1 MSFVNLT
8 PHAITILPREGENV
22 TIAPS
27 GAVARVTTARAVVET
42 LPGGIEVFATSFG
55 EVTGLPDPR
64 EGDIFIVSGIVA
76 GHPSLRGRTDV
87 LSPGEL
93 VRGPDG
99 QPVGCRGL
107 SRPG

>member
-1 MSFVNLT
+1 MLINLT

-22 TIAPS
+22 TLAPS
-27 GAVARVTTARAVVET
+27 GAVARVTTARAVVDT
-42 LPGGIEVFATSFG
+42 LAGGIEIFATSFG
-55 EVTGLPDPR
+55 EVTGLPAPR
-64 EGDIFIVSGIVA
+64 EGDIFIVSGLVA

-93 VRGPDG
+93 VRGADG